1 MLTEADAVRY
11 VADRLDQSFDRAVEM
26 LQACQGR
33 AVCTGVG
40 KSGAIARKL
49 AGILSS
55 TGTPALFLHPAE
67 GVHGDLGAVTAK
79 DVVIVLSYSGESD
92 EIANILPVL
101 KRIGAGVIGLTR
113 SNGSTLGQAS
123 DIVLDVTVP
132 KEACPLGL
140 APTSSTTATL
150 ALGDALALA
159 VMQARKFT
167 REDFALFHPAG
178 ALGRRLIL
186 RARDLMRSGEEM
198 AICNQAS
205 NLKDVMFSITRA
217 HAGMACIVDNTGNFQ
232 GVITDGD
239 IRRYL
244 LANDNLNALAEAVMN
259 RNAMTI
265 GPDELA
271 AEGLRLM
278 ESKRIGDIPVIEN
291 GHPVGV
297 LALKDVTRAGI
308 V

>member
-11 VADRLDQSFDRAVEM
+11 LADRLDESFDRAVEM
-26 LQACQGR
+26 LLACQGR

-67 GVHGDLGAVTAK
+67 GVHGDLGAVTAN
-79 DVVIVLSYSGESD
+79 DVVLVLSYSGESD

-101 KRIGAGVIGLTR
+101 KRIGAGIIGLTR
-113 SNGSTLGQAS
+113 SNESTLGQAS

-186 RARDLMRSGEEM
+186 RTRDLMRSGEEM
-198 AICNQAS
+198 AVCNQSS
-205 NLKDVMFSITRA
+205 NLKDVMFSITKA
-217 HAGMACIVDNTGNFQ
+217 HAGMACIVDNSGIFQ

-244 LANDNLNALAEAVMN
+244 LANDNLNTSAEAVMN

-278 ESKRIGDIPVIEN
+278 ESKRIGDIPVIEE

>member
-11 VADRLDQSFDRAVEM
+11 VAERLDASFNRAVEM
-26 LQACQGR
+26 LLSCQGR

-67 GVHGDLGAVTAK
+67 GVHGDLGAVTAN
-79 DVVIVLSYSGESD
+79 DVVLVLSYSGESD

-113 SNGSTLGQAS
+113 SNGSTLGLAS

-186 RARDLMRSGEEM
+186 RTRDLMRSGDEM

-205 NLKDVMFSITRA
+205 NLKDVMFSITKA
-217 HAGMACIVDNTGNFQ
+217 HAGMACIVDNAGHFQ

-244 LANDNLNALAEAVMN
+244 LANDNLNTSAEAVMN

-265 GPDELA
+265 TPDELA
-271 AEGLRLM
+271 AEGLRQM
-278 ESKRIGDIPVIEN
+278 ESKRIGDIPVIED